1 MYFLLIVYR
10 RSADEA
16 LRVGMVDKA
25 IEELQVAI
33 SERDAGEIFG
43 ISKTT
48 FKPILF
54 WRAVEKP
61 IDILKL
67 PRLKP
72 EFDYVCPVCGYTDF
86 QMDGS
91 PYCAHCGIRLHDPR
105 LKEICSF
112 PVYE

>member
-10 RSADEA
+10 RSADET
-16 LRVGMVDKA
+16 LRGRTIEKM
-25 IEELQVAI
+25 IEELWITI
-33 SERDAGEIFG
+33 SEKDAGEIFG

-48 FKPILF
+48 FEPILF
-54 WRAVEKP
+54 WRVVEKP
-61 IDILKL
+61 IDIGKL

-72 EFDYVCPVCGYTDF
+72 EFDYVCPMCGYTDF

-105 LKEICSF
+105 LREICSF
-112 PVYE
+112 SAGK